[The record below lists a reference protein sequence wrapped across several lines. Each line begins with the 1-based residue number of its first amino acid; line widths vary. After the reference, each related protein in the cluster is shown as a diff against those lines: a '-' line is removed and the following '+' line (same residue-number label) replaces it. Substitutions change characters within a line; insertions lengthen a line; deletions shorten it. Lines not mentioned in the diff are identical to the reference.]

1 MASQQPPSFTL
12 LACFQ
17 TEVEYA
23 CFVID
28 GKDQH
33 VQQSDDGMAMERSTV
48 RRNSDRWI
56 THTRGEGLTFR

>member
-1 MASQQPPSFTL
+1 MASIN

-33 VQQSDDGMAMERSTV
+33 VQQSDDGMAMERSTEK
-48 RRNSDRWI
+48 RNSDRWI
-56 THTRGEGLTFR
+56 LQNPRWSSDPLKVEG